1 MSTSLI
7 QLLPNT
13 IDDKPFDQ
21 RLITDIE
28 NISSNLDL
36 KVIEALSELRQESIA
51 KEKKYGWVGRELCL
65 NFYYYAD
72 SLKNNDFNKYGWKSK
87 AIKNLLKP
95 ILSELGFRH
104 TSIHKLIGATEFI
117 LSLGYKSRKSNSIIW
132 SCVSEWC
139 SQLSISSLYELSRMS
154 DVGIRKAFNKVK
166 PKNHSTMSLID
177 IAEQSK
183 PITVRELEEIRRQY
197 PINEFEMRGRGSSNT
212 KVLSSTNNSIT
223 QPEPQQPTGSA
234 LMPNQGEAFEI
245 PANDGLFVIHQDST
259 DIEHE
264 AVKPSQEELI
274 QQLNTI
280 VTQIDTEEVFVN
292 DALRSQLEPFQHQY
306 EMISELAKPIKSRP
320 KYV

>member
-139 SQLSISSLYELSRMS
+139 SHLSISSLYELSRMS

-166 PKNHSTMSLID
+166 PRNHSTMSLID

-223 QPEPQQPTGSA
+223 QPETQHQSGSA

-264 AVKPSQEELI
+264 AVIPSQEELI

-306 EMISELAKPIKSRP
+306 EIMSELAKPIISRP

>member
-1 MSTSLI
+1 MFTSLI
-7 QLLPNT
+7 QLLPST
-13 IDDKPFDQ
+13 IDDKPFDL
-21 RLITDIE
+21 RLKSDIE

-72 SLKNNDFNKYGWKSK
+72 SLKTNDFNKYGWKSK

-104 TSIHKLIGATEFI
+104 TSIHKLINASRI
-117 LSLGYKSRKSNSIIW
+117 LIGINEYAKKSNSLLWHSISYW
-132 SCVSEWC
+132 LPT
-139 SQLSISSLYELSRMS
+139 LSNSSLYELSRMS
-154 DVGIRKAFNKVK
+154 DDGIKRVFNKVK
-166 PKNHSTMSLID
+166 PKNYTTYPPQEMV
-177 IAEQSK
+177 EMCK

-223 QPEPQQPTGSA
+223 QPETQHQSGSA

-264 AVKPSQEELI
+264 AVRPSQEELI

-280 VTQIDTEEVFVN
+280 VNQIDTEKVFVD
-292 DALRSQLEPFQHQY
+292 DALRSKLEPIQHPL
-306 EMISELAKPIKSRP
+306 ETLSELAKPITSKP

>member
-7 QLLPNT
+7 QLLPLT
-13 IDDKPFDQ
+13 IDDNPFDL
-21 RLITDIE
+21 RLKSDIE

-72 SLKNNDFNKYGWKSK
+72 SLKTNDFNKYGWKSK
-87 AIKNLLKP
+87 AIKKLLKP
-95 ILSELGFRH
+95 ILSEIGFRH
-104 TSIHKLIGATEFI
+104 TSIHKLIRATEFI
-117 LSLGYKSRKSNSIIW
+117 LSLGYKSRNSKSLFW
-132 SCVSEWC
+132 HFVSSWC
-139 SQLSISSLYELSRMS
+139 SHISISSLYELSRMS

-166 PKNHSTMSLID
+166 PKYYSTMSTKD

-212 KVLSSTNNSIT
+212 KVLSSTNNSIN
-223 QPEPQQPTGSA
+223 QPETGQAKGST
-234 LMPNQGEAFEI
+234 LVPSQGEAFEI
-245 PANDGLFVIHQDST
+245 PVNDGAFVIHQDST

-264 AVKPSQEELI
+264 EVQPTQNELFETVLAAIPKLNLDEIYGNEAKLSRLEQI
-274 QQLNTI
+274 QQN
-280 VTQIDTEEVFVN
+280 
-292 DALRSQLEPFQHQY
+292 LETLSD
-306 EMISELAKPIKSRP
+306 MAKPRTSRP

>member
-7 QLLPNT
+7 QLLPNS
-13 IDDKPFDQ
+13 IDEKPFDQ
-21 RLITDIE
+21 RLKSDMEYIQ
-28 NISSNLDL
+28 SNLDL
-36 KVIEALSELRQESIA
+36 KVTEALSELRQESIA
-51 KEKKYGWVGRELCL
+51 KEKKYGWVGKELCL

-72 SLKNNDFNKYGWKSK
+72 SLKTNDFNKYGWKSK
-87 AIKNLLKP
+87 AIKKLLKP

-104 TSIHKLIGATEFI
+104 TSIHKLIRATEFI
-117 LSLGYKSRKSNSIIW
+117 LSLGYKSRNSKSLFW
-132 SCVSEWC
+132 HFVSSWC
-139 SQLSISSLYELSRMS
+139 SHLSISSLYELSRMS

-166 PKNHSTMSLID
+166 PKNYTTYPPQEMV
-177 IAEQSK
+177 EKCK

-223 QPEPQQPTGSA
+223 QPETQHQSGSA

-245 PANDGLFVIHQDST
+245 PANDGLLVIHQDST

-264 AVKPSQEELI
+264 AVQPTQEELI

-280 VTQIDTEEVFVN
+280 VTQIDNDKVFVD
-292 DALRSQLEPFQHQY
+292 DALRSQLEPIQHQL
-306 EMISELAKPIKSRP
+306 ETLSDLAKPRTSRP